1 MNTLENLGLIA
12 VLRGITPD
20 EVIAVSTILL
30 NAGWGAIEIT
40 LNSPDAYHSLEILF
54 NNFKGK
60 CLIGAGTVLTPDD
73 VKKIANI
80 GLDFVISP
88 NMHCDVIRETKKQ
101 GLLSIPG
108 VFTPSEAFT
117 ALDCGADALKIFPGE
132 SINPAFI
139 KAIRAVLPKKTVI
152 YVTGGIDTNN
162 MQTFLKA
169 GANGFGI
176 GGAVYKPKSVCDAI
190 EKNAKNLSNAFANA
204 NGFGL
209 NLE

>member
-1 MNTLENLGLIA
+1 MNTIKNLGLIA

-20 EVIAVSTILL
+20 EVIAVSTALL

-40 LNSPDAYHSLEILF
+40 LNSPDAYDSLEILF
-54 NNFKGK
+54 KNFKGK
-60 CLIGAGTVLTPDD
+60 CLIGAGTVLCPDE
-73 VKKIANI
+73 VKKIADI

-88 NMHCDVIRETKKQ
+88 NMNCDVIRETKNQ

-108 VFTPSEAFT
+108 IFTPSEAFT

-132 SINPAFI
+132 SINPSFI
-139 KAIRAVLPKKTVI
+139 KAIRAVLPPQTVI

-176 GGAVYKPKSVCDAI
+176 GGSVYKPNLVCDTV
-190 EKNAKNLSNAFANA
+190 EKNAKSLSNAFANA